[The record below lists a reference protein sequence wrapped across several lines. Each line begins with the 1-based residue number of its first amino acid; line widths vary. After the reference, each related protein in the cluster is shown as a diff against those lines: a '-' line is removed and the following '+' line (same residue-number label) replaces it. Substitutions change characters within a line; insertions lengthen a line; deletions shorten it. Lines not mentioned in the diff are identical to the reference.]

1 LDNVV
6 IVNEFVNALWLERA
20 FSKNTLAAYQ
30 SDLKHFIVWLSG
42 QAEPKTL
49 VTVSD
54 IDVIGYLAYRT
65 LQGTH
70 ARTNARVLSC
80 LRTFYHYLL
89 REKYCQQDPTVNIA
103 SPMIGR
109 SIPKDLSEAEV
120 ESLLQA
126 PNTEEPMGLRDKAL
140 LELLYACGLRVTE
153 LVSLTLE
160 QVNLQQGIVRVMG
173 KNDRERV
180 VPFGEEA
187 AVWLQRYLAVRS
199 ALLKTDRLCDA
210 VFLSNRA
217 VAMTRQTF
225 WYRIK
230 HYARQVG
237 IHKPL
242 SPHTLRHAFATH
254 LVNHGADLRVV
265 QMMLGHASIST
276 TQIYTHVAN
285 SRLKA
290 LHLKHHP
297 RG

>member
-1 LDNVV
+1 MDNVA
-6 IVNEFVNALWLERA
+6 IVNEFANALWLERA

-30 SDLKHFIVWLSG
+30 SDLKHFTVWLAE
-42 QAEPKTL
+42 QAGSKNL
-49 VTVSD
+49 VDVVALD
-54 IDVIGYLAYRT
+54 IIGYLAHRT
-65 LQGTH
+65 LQGAH
-70 ARTNARVLSC
+70 ARTSARILSC
-80 LRTFYHYLL
+80 FKTFYHYLL
-89 REKYCQQDPTVNIA
+89 REKYCEQDPTVHIS
-103 SPMIGR
+103 SPTIGR
-109 SIPKDLSEAEV
+109 SIPKDLSEEEV
-120 ESLLQA
+120 ENLLKA
-126 PNTEEPMGLRDKAL
+126 PNTADPMGLRDKAL
-140 LELLYACGLRVTE
+140 LEMLYACGLRVTE
-153 LVSLTLE
+153 LVNLKLE
-160 QVNLQQGIVRVMG
+160 QVNLQQGVVRVVG
-173 KNDRERV
+173 KNDRERII
-180 VPFGEEA
+180 PFGEEA
-187 AVWLQRYLAVRS
+187 AAWLQRYLTIGRPN
-199 ALLKTDRLCDA
+199 LCSPFSSSV

-217 VAMTRQTF
+217 LAMTRQTF

-230 HYARQVG
+230 YYAKQVG